1 MEIISTIKLISI
13 RTLRDLHDIDERA
26 VSKQG
31 QPQPRLTCNY
41 KWALG
46 ETRGREGMAKECIQK
61 IVLQVQVAV
70 LLI

>member
-31 QPQPRLTCNY
+31 QLQPRLTCNY

-46 ETRGREGMAKECIQK
+46 NFNSWS
-61 IVLQVQVAV
+61 
-70 LLI
+70 

>member
-31 QPQPRLTCNY
+31 QPKPRLTCNY

-46 ETRGREGMAKECIQK
+46 NFN
-61 IVLQVQVAV
+61 LWS
-70 LLI
+70 

>member
-31 QPQPRLTCNY
+31 QPQPRLTCNN

-46 ETRGREGMAKECIQK
+46 NFNSWS
-61 IVLQVQVAV
+61 
-70 LLI
+70 